1 MKIPGVDPDL
11 LVMIDLLLQR
21 RSQETTDFDLAF
33 WNRVTDLGL
42 ARVTGASSAGGSDGS
57 WHDAAAL
64 LRRTAYY
71 GIHLPVAEH
80 DLLAGWLLETQKMPS
95 SASVLRTMSIIDSGG
110 VAQAPFARWSDH
122 ILVMWQDQNSWHLAD
137 LPTADLKIEAVDTP
151 GGPRDRLTDLVL
163 PTGAP
168 TIDQRLSRR
177 VQLRSA
183 LIRTIQMTGAMERC
197 LDLCLE
203 HAETR
208 QQFGRSIIHFQAV
221 QHLIADIAGEAALAI
236 VAVDRAITTAQS
248 QSLEEMEFATA
259 VAVSCA
265 GHAASVVV
273 RNAHQ
278 VHGAMGTT
286 REHEL
291 HRHTQSILGWRSECG
306 PTREWDARLGSALVA
321 ATDRDV
327 WDLVHTGLPVPSR

>member
-1 MKIPGVDPDL
+1 MRFPGVDPDL
-11 LVMIDLLLQR
+11 LDMIDALLQR
-21 RSQETTDFDLAF
+21 RSQDTTDFDLKF

-42 ARVTGASSAGGSDGS
+42 ARVTGSSSVGGSDGS

-64 LRRTAYY
+64 VRRTAYY
-71 GIHLPVAEH
+71 GIQLPLAEH
-80 DLLAGWLLETQKMPS
+80 DLLAGWLLETQNKPS
-95 SASVLRTMSIIDSGG
+95 ADSMLRTMSVVDSAG

-122 ILVMWQDQNSWHLAD
+122 ILVLWQEQDSWHFSD
-137 LPTADLKIEAVDTP
+137 LPTADLKIETVDTP
-151 GGPRDRLTDLVL
+151 GGPRDRLVDLAL
-163 PTGAP
+163 PAGAP
-168 TIDQRLSRR
+168 TIDRRLVRHL
-177 VQLRSA
+177 QMRSA
-183 LIRTIQMTGAMERC
+183 LVRTIQMTGAMERC

-208 QQFGRSIIHFQAV
+208 QQFGRPIINFQAV
-221 QHLIADIAGEAALAI
+221 QHLIAEVAGEAALAA
-236 VAVDRAITTAQS
+236 VAVDRAVTTAHGQS
-248 QSLEEMEFATA
+248 FEEVEFATA

-278 VHGAMGTT
+278 VHGAIGTT

-291 HRHTQSILGWRSECG
+291 HRHTLSILGWRSECG
-306 PTREWDARLGSALVA
+306 PIHEWDTRLGSALVA

-327 WDLVHTGLPVPSR
+327 WDLVQTGLPVPSE